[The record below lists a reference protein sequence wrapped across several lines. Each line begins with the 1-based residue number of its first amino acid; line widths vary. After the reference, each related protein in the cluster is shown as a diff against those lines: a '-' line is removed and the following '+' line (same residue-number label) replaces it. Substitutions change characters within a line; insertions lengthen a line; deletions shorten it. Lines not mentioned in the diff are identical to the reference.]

1 MKIGIIDFLKHKHPF
16 LIGAFVFLGTLLIY
30 LVFKIFIISA
40 NYNALAYQDNNN
52 HSFNLIVPQ
61 KLDFCGEAIPTNN
74 VKINRALAEEF
85 YDNTYWKNN
94 SAILFRK
101 AQRWFPV
108 IEPILKQQGVPDDFK
123 YLAVIESHLSNVT
136 SPAGAAGFWQLVPIS
151 AYNFG
156 LEVNDFI
163 DERYHVEKSTLAA
176 CHLIKQAYSVFKNW
190 TLAAAAYNFG
200 INGIQKALDCQKTDN
215 YFDLLLNDETG
226 SYLYRLLA
234 YKTLLSSP
242 KHFGIQKHHHLN
254 QKSQIAFKVV
264 KVDTSVTHLL
274 YLAWHLGCT
283 VKELRDFNPWL
294 LKDVL
299 VNPARKNY
307 EFKLPKNSKI
317 DYSDYL
323 NDVMHESAGS
333 AIDLK
338 SKKDSLLKAP
348 VDSVA
353 QEKSLIHYVVKINE
367 PLKNLADFFRVNEED
382 LRKWNNLK
390 PNDIAVKGQTLVI
403 YQ

>member
-1 MKIGIIDFLKHKHPF
+1 MKILNIDFIKHKHPF
-16 LIGAFVFLGTLLIY
+16 IIGAFVFITGCFVYGLFKIYLLIPD
-30 LVFKIFIISA
+30 
-40 NYNALAYQDNNN
+40 YNSLSYQDNNN

-108 IEPILKQQGVPDDFK
+108 IEPILKQHGVPDDFK

-136 SPAGAAGFWQLVPIS
+136 SPAGAAGFWQLVPVS

-163 DERYHVEKSTLAA
+163 DERYHVEKATVAA
-176 CHLIKQAYSVFKNW
+176 CHLIKQAYSIFKNW
-190 TLAAAAYNFG
+190 TLAAAAYNYG
-200 INGIQKALDCQKTDN
+200 INGIQRALDCQKTDN

-234 YKTLLSSP
+234 YKTLLASP
-242 KHFGIQKHHHLN
+242 KHFGIQRHHHFN
-254 QKSQIAFKVV
+254 QGSPMAFKTV
-264 KVDTSVTHLL
+264 KVDTSVTHLM

-283 VKELRDFNPWL
+283 VKELKDYNPWL
-294 LKDVL
+294 LKDFL
-299 VNPARKNY
+299 VNPARKSY

-323 NDVMHESAGS
+323 NDVMNEKTNFSNA
-333 AIDLK
+333 LK
-338 SKKDSLLKAP
+338 SKIDSLLVAP
-348 VDSVA
+348 MDTVA
-353 QEKSLIHYVVKINE
+353 QEKTLIHYVVKINE
-367 PLKNLADFFRVNEED
+367 PLKNLAEFFKVNEDE

-390 PNDIAVKGQTLVI
+390 ANEIAVKGQTLVI